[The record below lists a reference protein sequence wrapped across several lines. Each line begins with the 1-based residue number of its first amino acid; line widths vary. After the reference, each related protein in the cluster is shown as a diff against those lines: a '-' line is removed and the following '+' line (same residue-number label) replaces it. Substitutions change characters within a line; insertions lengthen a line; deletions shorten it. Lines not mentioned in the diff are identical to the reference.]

1 MDFNMFTN
9 MFLQYHVST
18 WLTEM
23 CQKLTRPGHV
33 TPGRA
38 DWWAQEDPMAFWPA
52 LSKPSPVLGHALE
65 TPSDLAT
72 KRSKEVFRTNLD
84 FANFRKNNLKNPQVK
99 AQGLLYHLM
108 QMEDKCCCWRN
119 IELQGR
125 DSDSWSLWK

>member
-1 MDFNMFTN
+1 MFTN

-84 FANFRKNNLKNPQVK
+84 FVNFRKNNLYKKPTG
-99 AQGLLYHLM
+99 QGSRTSLSLAANGRQALLLEKH
-108 QMEDKCCCWRN
+108 
-119 IELQGR
+119 
-125 DSDSWSLWK
+125 